1 MVDKESLFIFLLDN
15 SNNIKSE
22 IIIKKPPN
30 YSYLLSILGNSIKEL
45 PEYFYLFYNNEKNEE
60 IKIYND
66 EQYKLCKDILLIRE
80 IKNDQMQPSIFSL
93 NYNILSESKKEI
105 LDEKYGFNICN
116 IIIKNEN
123 PLFCYRCQKIFHQKC
138 LLDWDKKKK
147 LLNQELSCPNCNK
160 KLPIEHWEKKL
171 DFEDE
176 RIHEARLMD
185 KIINNDL
192 NKKINDKI
200 NKIKYKQFEEFKKA
214 NNHIYKRYNDLI
226 NISNI
231 FLKNFKKI
239 LAKINEINSLINK
252 SININLESLSNNIS
266 LENIDVLYKSII
278 NQLNIIKTEINNLKN
293 NNKGNESNKKI
304 DNKNIEKEE
313 EQNKNINE
321 EIKLKFIT
329 DSGKQYDLTTK
340 SSSLIYNIKV
350 YLKTKNGIP
359 FQIELL
365 FKNTLMK
372 DMEKI
377 KNYGIIDNSI
387 IKIEPIDNNIIIKY
401 HENKEQKILMHLKK
415 SVEDLKTEITNEINF
430 HLFPKEEQRLF
441 YKGKELDDNKK
452 PIINY
457 INERDIKLKNVDL
470 IYILDQ
476 KWYSY

>member
-1 MVDKESLFIFLLDN
+1 
-15 SNNIKSE
+15 
-22 IIIKKPPN
+22 
-30 YSYLLSILGNSIKEL
+30 
-45 PEYFYLFYNNEKNEE
+45 
-60 IKIYND
+60 
-66 EQYKLCKDILLIRE
+66 
-80 IKNDQMQPSIFSL
+80 MQPSIFSL

-105 LDEKYGFNICN
+105 LDEEYGFNICN

-200 NKIKYKQFEEFKKA
+200 NKIKYKQFKEFKKA

-278 NQLNIIKTEINNLKN
+278 NQLNIIK
-293 NNKGNESNKKI
+293 
-304 DNKNIEKEE
+304 
-313 EQNKNINE
+313 
-321 EIKLKFIT
+321 
-329 DSGKQYDLTTK
+329 
-340 SSSLIYNIKV
+340 
-350 YLKTKNGIP
+350 
-359 FQIELL
+359 
-365 FKNTLMK
+365 MK
-372 DMEKI
+372 
-377 KNYGIIDNSI
+377 
-387 IKIEPIDNNIIIKY
+387 
-401 HENKEQKILMHLKK
+401 
-415 SVEDLKTEITNEINF
+415 
-430 HLFPKEEQRLF
+430 
-441 YKGKELDDNKK
+441 
-452 PIINY
+452 
-457 INERDIKLKNVDL
+457 
-470 IYILDQ
+470 
-476 KWYSY
+476 